1 MEELL
6 LGLATGLLK
15 ALGEG
20 ILSKIFGDKSPEEY
34 FQEILEAIR
43 EYLHIEIVA
52 NDITLIKGTL
62 VGIISQMT
70 IDYVNK
76 KKSGASKQEL
86 IAFLTPIEATLDQS
100 IMGPLEVLT
109 DVDQSKGNAQQSLLV
124 YMIGGGMQFSV
135 LQEMAL
141 HDPEAATPAKSQ
153 YALDIQ
159 QYAAKYAP
167 RATLIL
173 SKIRTERFNG
183 ISQVKCMGNVVGTAA
198 LVAPSEQELASWPGG
213 VKDYTFYV
221 EDKWTGSTV
230 CQNTSTGSIWSPCS
244 KEFPAYPKSV
254 SCHST
259 YISNETQKF
268 NSQWNGTGQLIG
280 AWEKLKTN
288 PLPNAS

>member
-6 LGLATGLLK
+6 LSLANGLLK
-15 ALGEG
+15 ALGSK
-20 ILSKIFGDKSPEEY
+20 ILSMIFGGKTPEEY
-34 FQEILEAIR
+34 FEEILDAIKK
-43 EYLHIEIVA
+43 YLHIELVA
-52 NDITLIKGTL
+52 NDITMIKGTL

-70 IDYVNK
+70 IDYVNLK
-76 KKSGASKQEL
+76 NSGASKQQL
-86 IAFLTPIEATLDQS
+86 IAFLTPIEATLDDN

-141 HDPEAATPAKSQ
+141 NDPQATTPAKSQ

-159 QYAAKYAP
+159 DYAAKYSP

-173 SKIRTERFNG
+173 GKIRTARFNA

-198 LVAPSEQELASWPGG
+198 LTAPGEAELAGWPGG

-221 EDKWTGSTV
+221 DDAWSGTTV
-230 CQNTSTGSIWSPCS
+230 CQNTSTGSIWYPCS
-244 KEFPAYPKSV
+244 KELAAYPKTV
-254 SCHST
+254 SCYAS
-259 YISNETQKF
+259 YVPSETQKF
-268 NSQWNGTGQLIG
+268 NTLWNGTSQLIA
-280 AWEKLKTN
+280 AWQQLQTN
-288 PLPNAS
+288 PLPNAK